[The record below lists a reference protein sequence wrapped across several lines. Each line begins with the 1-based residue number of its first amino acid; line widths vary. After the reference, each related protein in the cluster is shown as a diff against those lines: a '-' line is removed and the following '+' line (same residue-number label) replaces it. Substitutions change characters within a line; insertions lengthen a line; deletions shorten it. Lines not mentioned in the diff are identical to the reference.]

1 MADRQRLAAILAL
14 DIDDFASIQ
23 ASNKKATLSH
33 LRNFLEIVR
42 DAVAENRGTLFS
54 AERDTFLAEFPSP
67 VAAIHAINAI
77 HEDVAGYNEEQKE
90 AQRMWFRGAVHVGG
104 IAGTGRE
111 IQGEAVAGAKARR
124 NFAGPG
130 ATAVTAA
137 THKQVVARVD
147 LEWEDLGK
155 QAIGGKSA
163 TVLRGVENIDA
174 YASGGSGGRRLT
186 AGLGRRGIAGIVL
199 GAIVTAVVV
208 VFLVQQ
214 GPRMGSV
221 DEMATGGGSSP
232 FEGSIQ
238 GAMKK
243 GFSRDNAEGENQ
255 GEARR
260 SGSGAE
266 PTEDTANGGTLSVPM
281 TLPSEPSIAVLP
293 FANASADRTQDYLAT
308 GLAEEI
314 SIALSRTPRLFI
326 AAPRSAMGFG
336 PNPDAVSAAA
346 RALGV
351 RFVLLGKVVRSGERV
366 RLSVQLMENGTTAPL
381 LVRSFDLGPDDVAS
395 AGRRVAQ
402 LVASA
407 VGAALTVADVD
418 RLKRQEAAN
427 PEAFDFLL
435 RARHALRQENRA
447 ATDEAIR
454 LFQASV
460 SADRGFARAYEGS
473 ANAHLLAQQWSDDPS
488 SEKSFEAA
496 QRAVALDDDL
506 PAAHGALAAAYLAQR
521 DYERALAAAERAVAV
536 NPNDADG
543 HAMLGKIL
551 TWAGSPERG
560 AEEVEKALRRNP
572 QPPFWYLFA
581 LGHARFVMEDYSG
594 AIIAFRQGV
603 ASNPGWLANRY
614 FLAASY
620 AEAGDQAKAEFEL
633 GQGAVR
639 AVMPSVLAGDLT
651 PYRNSDDLDRFVGA
665 LRKAGVR

>member
-14 DIDDFASIQ
+14 DIDEFASIQ

-33 LRNFLEIVR
+33 LRKFLEIVR

-67 VAAIHAINAI
+67 VAAIHAVNAI
-77 HEDVAGYNEEQKE
+77 HEEIAGYNEEQKE

-104 IAGTGRE
+104 IGGTGRD
-111 IQGEAVAGAKARR
+111 IKGEAVVVAKALRD
-124 NFAGPG
+124 FAGPG

-137 THKQVVARVD
+137 THKQVVERVD

-155 QAIGGKSA
+155 QAVGGNNA
-163 TVLRGVENIDA
+163 RVFRGVENIDA
-174 YASGGSGGRRLT
+174 YASGGGGRRLSV
-186 AGLGRRGIAGIVL
+186 GLGRRGIAGIAL
-199 GAIVTAVVV
+199 GAIMTVVAVV
-208 VFLVQQ
+208 FFIQQ
-214 GPRMGSV
+214 GPMVGNV
-221 DEMATGGGSSP
+221 DEAGAGGGSSP

-243 GFSRDNAEGENQ
+243 GFGRGNAEGENK
-255 GEARR
+255 GEARG
-260 SGSGAE
+260 SASGAD
-266 PTEDTANGGTLSVPM
+266 PTQDTANSGALSVPM

-293 FANASADRTQDYLAT
+293 FANASSDRAQDYLAT
-308 GLAEEI
+308 GLAEEV
-314 SIALSRTPRLFI
+314 SIALSRSRSLFI
-326 AAPRSAMGFG
+326 ASPRSALAFG
-336 PNPDAVSAAA
+336 SSPDAVPAAA

-351 RFVLLGKVVRSGERV
+351 RFALLGKVVRSGDRI
-366 RLSVQLMENGTTAPL
+366 RLSVQLMENGAAAPL
-381 LVRSFDLGPDDVAS
+381 LVRSFDLGPDDVAG

-407 VGAALTVADVD
+407 VGSALTVADVD
-418 RLKRQEAAN
+418 RLKRQEAAD
-427 PEAFDFLL
+427 PEAFDLLL

-447 ATDEAIR
+447 ATDEAVR

-460 SADRGFARAYEGS
+460 SADSGFARAYEGA
-473 ANAHLLAQQWSDDPS
+473 ANAYLLAQQWSDRPLDG
-488 SEKSFEAA
+488 KSFEAA

-506 PAAHGALAAAYLAQR
+506 PAAHSALAAAYLAQR
-521 DYERALAAAERAVAV
+521 DYERALAAAEKAVAV
-536 NPNDADG
+536 NPNYADG
-543 HAMLGKIL
+543 YAMLGKIL

-581 LGHARFVMEDYSG
+581 LGHARFGMEDYQG
-594 AIIAFRQGV
+594 AIVAFRQGV

-620 AEAGDQAKAEFEL
+620 AEAGDPAKAEFEL

-639 AVMPSVLAGDLT
+639 SVMPSVLAGDLT
-651 PYRNSDDLDRFVGA
+651 PYRNPDDLDRFVGA